1 MKKQNDKEKFAR
13 FLFDQAEYESRD
25 KHAAKDYLTSEGLDP
40 AKLNEKALKQIM
52 RAKTALVARQTEQE
66 QQNSAKARQEAI
78 AWVEELLKRQNFSL
92 SDLVKTEE
100 LSLSFRNLETL
111 DAEDIRETLIRH
123 FTLKFMN
130 KGNQEHP

>member
-25 KHAAKDYLTSEGLDP
+25 KQAAKNYLTSEGLDP
-40 AKLNEKALKQIM
+40 AKLTEKGMKQIM
-52 RAKTALVARQTEQE
+52 RAKTAMIARQTEQE
-66 QQNSAKARQEAI
+66 QRSSTSARQEAI
-78 AWVEELLKRQNFSL
+78 AWVDELLKRQNFSL

-100 LSLSFRNLETL
+100 LSLSFRNLETM

-130 KGNQEHP
+130 KGNQGHP

>member
-25 KHAAKDYLTSEGLDP
+25 KQAAKDYLTSEGLELP
-40 AKLNEKALKQIM
+40 KLTEKGMKQIL
-52 RAKTALVARQTEQE
+52 RAKTAMIARQTEQE
-66 QQNSAKARQEAI
+66 QRSSASARQEAI
-78 AWVEELLKRQNFSL
+78 EWVDELLKRQNFSL

-100 LSLSFRNLETL
+100 LSLSFRNLEIM
-111 DAEDIRETLIRH
+111 DAEDIREMLIRH

-130 KGNQEHP
+130 KGNQGHL

>member
-25 KHAAKDYLTSEGLDP
+25 RQAANDYLTSEGFDP
-40 AKLNEKALKQIM
+40 AKLVEKGMKQIL
-52 RAKTALVARQTEQE
+52 RAKTAMVARHTERE
-66 QQNSAKARQEAI
+66 QLDSASARQEATT
-78 AWVEELLKRQNFSL
+78 WVDELLRQNFSL
-92 SDLVKTEE
+92 PDLVKTEE
-100 LSLSFRNLETL
+100 LSLSFRNLETM

-130 KGNQEHP
+130 KGNQGHP